1 MLFITPMR
9 LAQVTVAHLKLKG
22 SFDGPLLIQDFAQF
36 DNWMLAD
43 LLPRASKIFDEL
55 ELAPLAKERD
65 AYIDGIRTRTDFDN
79 LKRYGKFSDNVKYW
93 LERSPADGWHYAV
106 TFQDGTFTVTP
117 KGTPDNMIF
126 ECTMPVTKAREYI
139 HMMVSS
145 KPGDRFYCDVLIPSI
160 HGLEKKFRQL

>member
-43 LLPRASKIFDEL
+43 LVPRASKIFDET
-55 ELAPLAKERD
+55 ELASLTKERD
-65 AYIDGIRTRTDFDN
+65 AYINGMRTRTDFDN
-79 LKRYGKFSDNVKYW
+79 SKKYGEFSDNVKHW
-93 LERSPADGWHYAV
+93 LKRSSVDGWHYAI
-106 TFQDGTFTVTP
+106 TFHENMFTVGPRT
-117 KGTPDNMIF
+117 TPDNLIF
-126 ECTMPVTKAREYI
+126 ECTMPVTKARECI

-160 HGLEKKFRQL
+160 HDLEKKFRSL

>member
-43 LLPRASKIFDEL
+43 LVPRASKIFDET
-55 ELAPLAKERD
+55 ELASLTKERD
-65 AYIDGIRTRTDFDN
+65 AYINGMRTRTDFDN
-79 LKRYGKFSDNVKYW
+79 SKKYGEFSDNVKYW
-93 LERSPADGWHYAV
+93 LKRSPVDGWHYAIKITNDKFIV
-106 TFQDGTFTVTP
+106 GPET
-117 KGTPDNMIF
+117 TPDNRIF
-126 ECTMPVTKAREYI
+126 ECTMPIKKAREYI

-145 KPGDRFYCDVLIPSI
+145 APGDRFYCDVLTPSI
-160 HGLEKKFRQL
+160 HDLEKKFRSL